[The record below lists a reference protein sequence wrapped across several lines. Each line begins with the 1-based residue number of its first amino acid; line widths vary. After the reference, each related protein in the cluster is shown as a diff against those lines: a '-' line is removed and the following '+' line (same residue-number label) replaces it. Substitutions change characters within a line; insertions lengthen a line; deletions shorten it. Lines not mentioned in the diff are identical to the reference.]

1 MADDHI
7 VRHLPDVITHNYDPD
22 RGRFQNLCN
31 LPDDEAEGILAAIN
45 ASGRRAIKSNYLTR
59 RRQTESWLLSE
70 RTRKL
75 GTPYLRRPIYFF
87 LGDMADGADP
97 SRSASVVVPLAAFTD
112 DMLTFT
118 YPDSMASL
126 PFGTRAEHIRE
137 RKPYHGQVFTLGE
150 IRSVVSRFGMPATVG
165 RRDPAAASDR
175 FIEVQLWDDRPLQT
189 MLLSQPV
196 NQSIFRS

>member
-1 MADDHI
+1 MVDDHV
-7 VRHLPDVITHNYDPD
+7 VRHLPDVITHNYEPD

-45 ASGRRAIKSNYLTR
+45 VSGRRAFKSNYLTR
-59 RRQTESWLLSE
+59 RRQTEAWLLSE

-75 GTPYLRRPIYFF
+75 GTPYLRCPIYFF

-97 SRSASVVVPLAAFTD
+97 SRPASVVVPRAAFSD

-126 PFGTRAEHIRE
+126 PLATRSEHRAE
-137 RKPYHGQVFTLGE
+137 RKPYHGQVFTLSE
-150 IRSVVSRFGMPATVG
+150 IQGVVATFGMPVTSAAG
-165 RRDPAAASDR
+165 DPATKFDR
-175 FIEVQLWDDRPLQT
+175 FIEVQVWDDRPLQVF
-189 MLLSQPV
+189 LNQPV
-196 NQSIFRS
+196 NQFKFLL